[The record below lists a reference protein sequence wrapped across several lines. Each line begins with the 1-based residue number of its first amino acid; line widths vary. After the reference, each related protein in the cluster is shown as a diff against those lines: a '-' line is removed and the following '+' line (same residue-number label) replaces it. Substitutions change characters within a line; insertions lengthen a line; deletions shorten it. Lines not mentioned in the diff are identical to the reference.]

1 MKMLVYKCNNEQE
14 AELVVEVN
22 DQIMTLKD
30 TLKEQFGAKRIFI
43 FGSNAYGEPDED
55 SDIDL
60 CVILDLGN
68 RRKIDIMREIG
79 RVLHTLVSVSL
90 DILVYSEE
98 EFDERAMLKCTL
110 EYKILNEGI
119 RVYG

>member
-1 MKMLVYKCNNEQE
+1 M
-14 AELVVEVN
+14 AVEVN

-43 FGSNAYGEPDED
+43 FGSYACGETDED

-98 EFDERAMLKCTL
+98 EFNERAMLKCTL

>member
-1 MKMLVYKCNNEQE
+1 MKMLVLKCSIEQE
-14 AELVVEVN
+14 AELTVEVY
-22 DQIMTLKD
+22 DQITTLKD
-30 TLKEQFGAKRIFI
+30 ALKEKFGAKRIFI
-43 FGSNAYGEPDED
+43 FGSNAYGESDED

-79 RVLHTLVSVSL
+79 RVLRTLVTVSL

>member
-1 MKMLVYKCNNEQE
+1 MKMLVFKCNVEQE
-14 AELVVEVN
+14 AELAVEVN
-22 DQIMTLKD
+22 DQITTLKD
-30 TLKEQFGAKRIFI
+30 TLKEKFGAKRIFV

-68 RRKIDIMREIG
+68 RCKIDIMRAIG
-79 RVLHTLVSVSL
+79 RVLRTLVSVSL

-98 EFDERAMLKCTL
+98 KFDERAMLKCTL
-110 EYKILNEGI
+110 NTKY
-119 RVYG
+119 